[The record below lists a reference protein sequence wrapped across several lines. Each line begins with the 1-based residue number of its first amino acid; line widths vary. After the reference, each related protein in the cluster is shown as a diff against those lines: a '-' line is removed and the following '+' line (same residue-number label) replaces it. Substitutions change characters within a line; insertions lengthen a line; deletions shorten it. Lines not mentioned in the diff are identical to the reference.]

1 MSKSGD
7 NRRRWKRVAIDK
19 AAEVRVEGI
28 LYGGT
33 TNDISAGGASFNVEI
48 GTLSEESAELS
59 IDDLGEYDVSVV
71 RKWDDGFAVIF
82 DLNEDDQYS
91 LQEEL
96 ESFRREI
103 DLKQD

>member
-19 AAEVRVEGI
+19 AAEVRVEGTP
-28 LYGGT
+28 YAGT
-33 TNDISAGGASFNVEI
+33 TNDISAGGASLNAEI
-48 GTLSEESAELS
+48 GTLSEESTELS

-71 RKWDDGFAVIF
+71 RQWDDGFAVMF

-96 ESFRREI
+96 EAFRREI

>member
-1 MSKSGD
+1 MPKSKE

-19 AAEVRVEGI
+19 AAEVRVEGTP
-28 LYGGT
+28 YAVT
-33 TNDISAGGASFNVEI
+33 TDDISAGGASFKVEI

-59 IDDLGEYDVSVV
+59 IDDLGDYDVSVV
-71 RKWDDGFAVIF
+71 RKWDDGIAVMF
-82 DLNEDDQYS
+82 DLNEDDQYA

-103 DLKQD
+103 GLKGD